1 MELQKCLAGSETSP
15 DFPSAGGRRDYD
27 WIFIFW
33 GWTHPLKRR
42 PPPPA
47 EAVKRFLHL
56 SASVIKQIKGEIKIS
71 VLCAD
76 LFLPSWLLRGL
87 YSRAGSDVLRC
98 ILCVT
103 APPLVLRRCAVGLLY
118 SQREEHGVV
127 YRWSIS
133 AGTVERL
140 DLSVGTCVCH
150 FYASVNPNQ
159 LVPDLYWTICLI
171 HCR

>member
-1 MELQKCLAGSETSP
+1 MFGGLWNFTRLSI
-15 DFPSAGGRRDYD
+15 GGREKRLWLD
-27 WIFIFW
+27 FSFL
-33 GWTHPLKRR
+33 GWTYPLKRA

-47 EAVKRFLHL
+47 KAVKRFLHM

-71 VLCAD
+71 VFCAD
-76 LFLPSWLLRGL
+76 LFLPSWLLPGL
-87 YSRAGSDVLRC
+87 YSRGGSGVLHC
-98 ILCVT
+98 TLCV
-103 APPLVLRRCAVGLLY
+103 AASPLVLRRCTVALLY
-118 SQREEHGVV
+118 SQHEEYRVV

-133 AGTVERL
+133 AGTVGRL